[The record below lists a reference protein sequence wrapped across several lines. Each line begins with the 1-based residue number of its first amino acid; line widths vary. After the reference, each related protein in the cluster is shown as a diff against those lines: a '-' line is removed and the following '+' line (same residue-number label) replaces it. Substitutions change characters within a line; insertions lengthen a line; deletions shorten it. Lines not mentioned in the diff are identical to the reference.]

1 MLIRGKIIVANEK
14 NGKGENRMFKL
25 LKYLKGYRVQSVIA
39 PLFKFLEAS
48 FELIVPIVMANII
61 DIGIKNNDEGYIY
74 KMGLILVALGVFGLA
89 AALTAQF
96 FAAKASVGF
105 GTALRRDFYKHLNS
119 LSHAEID
126 KIGTPTMITRITN
139 DINQAQTGINMFLR
153 LFLRS
158 PFIVIGS
165 IIMCLTISV
174 KLTLIF
180 AVAAPVIGLIIYLIM
195 TNTIPKYKLI
205 QGKLDKVSLST
216 RENLSG
222 VRVIRAF
229 ARQKNENDDFREE
242 TDELMKA
249 QVRVGKIS
257 ALLNPLTFVVVNLA
271 IVAILWFG
279 GGYVDTGAITQ
290 GELIALVN
298 YMNQILLALIYLAN
312 LIIIITKA
320 SASAARINDIFDISS
335 SITDEGNTEQR
346 AVNGAAAVEFRN
358 VSFSYHKD
366 KPAVENINLKVKQGE
381 TVGIIGGTGS
391 GKTTLVNLIPRF
403 YDVTEGEIL
412 IDGNN
417 VKDYPLEQLRKKIGI
432 VPQRAVLFK
441 GTIRSNMQWGKSDA
455 SDEEIWQALET
466 AQAAEFVRKYPEGL
480 DYPVEQMGRNFSGG
494 QRQRLTIARAV
505 IMKPDILI
513 LDDSASAL
521 DFATDAALRAAL
533 ARDISHTSVFIVSQR
548 ATGIKHAD
556 KIVVIDDGRVEGIGT
571 HKELFKDCQI
581 YREICL
587 SQMSEQE
594 AQNG

>member
-1 MLIRGKIIVANEK
+1 
-14 NGKGENRMFKL
+14 MFKL
-25 LKYLKGYRVQSVIA
+25 IKYLKGYTAQSIIA

-48 FELIVPIVMANII
+48 FELIVPVVMAQII
-61 DIGIKNNDEGYIY
+61 DVGIKNQDKPYIY
-74 KMGLILVALGVFGLA
+74 KMGLVLIILGILGLA
-89 AALTAQF
+89 AAITAQF

-105 GTALRRDFYKHLNS
+105 GTALRRDFYRHLNS
-119 LSHAEID
+119 LSHAETD
-126 KIGTPTMITRITN
+126 RLGAPTMITRITN
-139 DINQAQTGINMFLR
+139 DINQAQTGVNMFLR

-165 IIMCLTISV
+165 IVMCLTISV

-195 TNTIPKYKLI
+195 TSTIPRYKKI
-205 QGKLDKVSLST
+205 QGRLDKVSLST

-229 ARQKNENDDFREE
+229 SKQKSEKADFENETEE
-242 TDELMKA
+242 LLKA
-249 QVRVGKIS
+249 QVRVGRIS

-271 IVAILWFG
+271 IAAILWFG
-279 GGYVDTGAITQ
+279 GSSVDVGDITQ

-312 LIIIITKA
+312 LIIILTKA
-320 SASAARINDIFDISS
+320 GASAARINDVFAIKASV
-335 SITDEGNTEQR
+335 TDEGNAEQT
-346 AVNGAAAVEFRN
+346 AVTSAPAVEFRN
-358 VSFSYHKD
+358 VTFAYHKD
-366 KPAVENINLKVKQGE
+366 KPSLENMTFTACEGE

-403 YDVTEGEIL
+403 YDVSEGEVL
-412 IDGNN
+412 VDGVD
-417 VKDYPLEQLRKKIGI
+417 VKKYPFSQLRGKIGI
-432 VPQRAVLFK
+432 VPQRASLFK
-441 GTIRSNMQWGKSDA
+441 GTIRSNLLWGNKSA
-455 SDEEIWQALET
+455 TEEEMWQALET
-466 AQAAEFVRKYPEGL
+466 AQAAEFVKKIPEGL
-480 DYPVEQMGRNFSGG
+480 DAPVEQGGRNFSGG

-505 IMKPDILI
+505 IMKPHILI

-521 DFATDAALRAAL
+521 DFATDAALRKAL
-533 ARDISHTSVFIVSQR
+533 ANDISKAAVFIVSQR
-548 ATGIKHAD
+548 AAGIKHAD
-556 KIVVIDDGRVEGIGT
+556 KIIVLDDGKPVGIGT
-571 HKELFKDCQI
+571 HQDLFNSCQI

>member
-1 MLIRGKIIVANEK
+1 
-14 NGKGENRMFKL
+14 MFKL
-25 LKYLKGYRVQSVIA
+25 IKYLKGYTAQSIIA

-48 FELIVPIVMANII
+48 FELIVPVVMAQII
-61 DIGIKNNDEGYIY
+61 DVGIKNNDKDYIY
-74 KMGLILVALGVFGLA
+74 KMGFVLIILGILGLA
-89 AALTAQF
+89 AAITAQF

-105 GTALRRDFYKHLNS
+105 GTALRRDFYRHLNS
-119 LSHAEID
+119 LSHAETD
-126 KIGTPTMITRITN
+126 RLGAPTMITRITN
-139 DINQAQTGINMFLR
+139 DINQAQTGVNMFLR

-165 IIMCLTISV
+165 IVMCLTISV

-195 TNTIPKYKLI
+195 TSTIPRYKKI
-205 QGKLDKVSLST
+205 QGRLDKVSLST

-229 ARQKNENDDFREE
+229 SKQKSEKADFENETEE
-242 TDELMKA
+242 LLKA
-249 QVRVGKIS
+249 QVRVGRIS

-271 IVAILWFG
+271 IAAILWFG
-279 GGYVDTGAITQ
+279 GNSVDTGDITQ

-312 LIIIITKA
+312 LIIILTKA
-320 SASAARINDIFDISS
+320 GASAGRINDVFAIKASV
-335 SITDEGNTEQR
+335 TDEGNTEQT
-346 AVNGAAAVEFRN
+346 AVAGAPAVEFKN
-358 VSFSYHKD
+358 VTFAYHKD
-366 KPAVENINLKVKQGE
+366 KPSLENMSFTAYEGE

-403 YDVTEGEIL
+403 YDVTEGEVL
-412 IDGNN
+412 VDGVD
-417 VKDYPLEQLRKKIGI
+417 VKKYPFSQLRGKIGI
-432 VPQRAVLFK
+432 VPQRASLFK
-441 GTIRSNMQWGKSDA
+441 GTIRSNLLWGNSSA
-455 SDEEIWQALET
+455 TEEEMWQALET
-466 AQAAEFVRKYPEGL
+466 AQAAEFVRKIPEGL
-480 DYPVEQMGRNFSGG
+480 DAPVEQGGRNFSGG

-505 IMKPDILI
+505 IMKPHILI

-521 DFATDAALRAAL
+521 DFATDAALRKAL
-533 ARDISHTSVFIVSQR
+533 AKDISKAAVFVVSQR
-548 ATGIKHAD
+548 AAGIKHAD
-556 KIVVIDDGRVEGIGT
+556 RIIVLDDGKPVGIGT
-571 HKELFKDCQI
+571 HKDLFDSCQI